1 MNNTLHY
8 IVLQTIYIKFV
19 NPNTCP
25 DVDKSKING
34 ITALHVI
41 EPFPETRY

>member
-25 DVDKSKING
+25 DVLSKP
-34 ITALHVI
+34 AS
-41 EPFPETRY
+41 